1 MLVRRRWNEREVILR
16 TALSLVLV
24 VSLGWFLV
32 AGAAADSSQGILLR
46 LEKRPATVGRI
57 YAAPRRHGELALQM
71 GLASPSDGRN
81 RGVPGGLP
89 VNPLA
94 GGIVNV
100 GEYYV
105 AISVDNQTVHVQIDT
120 GSTAI
125 AFPLRQCKNCLK
137 GDRRVNLSNPD
148 ATRILCTNAS
158 ICKPSSCNSLCGACS
173 VSTRACCSPVDTKA
187 CGFRLVYGDGSFA
200 IGALHV
206 GRLTLTETGLSV
218 YPAYFGGILLDSSS
232 FEHTDVDG
240 IWGLAYPT
248 LACNPSCVPPVF
260 DTMVRTG
267 VVPRDMFT
275 LCLTDTAGALV
286 LGGAAGP
293 EMRKNDYA
301 WVPMTHRAVRTYYEV
316 GVESIK
322 FGPSETSVL
331 PEVRSAI
338 VDSGTTLIVISSR
351 SFGTLREYLQS
362 RYCDQVPGLCG
373 EKTWLETGRCA
384 TLSDAHIARLPPIT
398 VQLTGGV
405 ELRIPPDMYM
415 LRAQMRGQMFRC
427 FGIQHVTGDL
437 VDGRIILG
445 DTFMRA
451 YVTVFDRE
459 NSRIGFA
466 AAAENCGMPAVRGNG
481 VLYTLPNATG
491 VQPKQSGQTKQFT
504 VFGYSISR
512 VAAEIIVLVLLLAA
526 VALVVTAIF
535 RCVRSRH
542 PAAGNGTSESHAD
555 GSQTALL
562 SNV

>member
-1 MLVRRRWNEREVILR
+1 MVIKRLW
-16 TALSLVLV
+16 TKCELSWMALLSLVL
-24 VSLGWFLV
+24 LV
-32 AGAAADSSQGILLR
+32 GFQRVPFVGTVADASGIVLP
-46 LEKRPATVGRI
+46 LEKRAATVARI
-57 YAAPRRHGELALQM
+57 YAAPRRHGELSYRMRLGA
-71 GLASPSDGRN
+71 GPGTHTASDPN
-81 RGVPGGLP
+81 RLP

-105 AISVDNQTVHVQIDT
+105 AVSVDNQTVHVQVDT

-125 AFPLRQCKNCLK
+125 AFPLSQCKNCLK

-148 ATRILCTNAS
+148 ATRVSCANAS
-158 ICKPSSCNSLCGACS
+158 VCKPSSCNSLCGACS
-173 VSTRACCSPVDTKA
+173 VGTRACCAPVDTKA

-206 GRLTLTETGLSV
+206 GRLTLPETGLSV
-218 YPAYFGGILLDSSS
+218 YPAFFGGILLDSST

-248 LACNPSCVPPVF
+248 LACNPSCVPPVL
-260 DTMVRTG
+260 DTMVQTG
-267 VVPRDMFT
+267 VIPRDMFS

-293 EMRKNDYA
+293 EMRKGDYRWA
-301 WVPMTHRAVRTYYEV
+301 PMTQRAIRTYYEV

-322 FGPSETSVL
+322 FGSNETSML

-362 RYCDQVPGLCG
+362 RYCDRVPGLCG

-398 VQLTGGV
+398 VQLSGGV
-405 ELRIPPDMYM
+405 ELHIPPDIYM
-415 LRAQMRGQMFRC
+415 LRARMHGQLFRC
-427 FGIQHVTGDL
+427 FGIQHITGDL

-466 AAAENCGMPAVRGNG
+466 PAAENCGLPADRTTG
-481 VLYTLPNATG
+481 VWYTSPNASDL
-491 VQPKQSGQTKQFT
+491 SGPRSGPGQGLT
-504 VFGYSISR
+504 VFGYTISR
-512 VAAEIIVLVLLLAA
+512 TMAGVILLVLVVVATILLLAA
-526 VALVVTAIF
+526 VI
-535 RCVRSRH
+535 RCIRSRRRA
-542 PAAGNGTSESHAD
+542 PGTGAADSQAD

-562 SNV
+562 SDV